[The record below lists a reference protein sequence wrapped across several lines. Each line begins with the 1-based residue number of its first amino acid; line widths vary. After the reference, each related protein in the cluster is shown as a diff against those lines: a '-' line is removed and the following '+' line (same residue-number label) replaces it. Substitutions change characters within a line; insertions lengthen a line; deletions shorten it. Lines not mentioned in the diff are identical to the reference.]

1 MNFNPVIWPHAALS
15 SALVIAIQ
23 LTAYTLG
30 VDAMVSPWNS
40 LALALTFPLGMS
52 LALVALRR
60 EEDHVLSFRRG
71 FFHAWAV
78 AAAMQTA
85 QTAFQLLLYHVLA
98 PDLVAAIVEATLDSM
113 DERLGAFAEALPD
126 SAEFRS
132 ELKAALLEGLSVQ
145 GLLVSALWGTLFA
158 AAGAAVVALVFR
170 RRPPSQ
176 FD

>member
-1 MNFNPVIWPHAALS
+1 
-15 SALVIAIQ
+15 
-23 LTAYTLG
+23 
-30 VDAMVSPWNS
+30 
-40 LALALTFPLGMS
+40 
-52 LALVALRR
+52 
-60 EEDHVLSFRRG
+60 VLSFRRG

-98 PDLVAAIVEATLDSM
+98 PDLVAAVVEATLDSM

>member
-1 MNFNPVIWPHAALS
+1 
-15 SALVIAIQ
+15 
-23 LTAYTLG
+23 
-30 VDAMVSPWNS
+30 
-40 LALALTFPLGMS
+40 
-52 LALVALRR
+52 
-60 EEDHVLSFRRG
+60 VLSFGRG

-98 PDLVAAIVEATLDSM
+98 PDLVAAVVEATLDSM